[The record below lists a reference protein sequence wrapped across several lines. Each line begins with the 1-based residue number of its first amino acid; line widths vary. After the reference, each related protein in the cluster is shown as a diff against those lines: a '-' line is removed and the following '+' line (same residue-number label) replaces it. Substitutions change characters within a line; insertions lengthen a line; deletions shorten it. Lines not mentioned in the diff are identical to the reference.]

1 MAVEWHTQRTRLRQ
15 TPTVNSATS
24 PRPAAVTFLPL
35 PFMSQV
41 TTLPSSSAL
50 SHPSR
55 HSTTMPPDSS
65 TDPAELLRQAAL
77 SSRKLKRRKLE
88 ASAPLSRPLSRPLAP
103 SPSISLDYGQEE
115 EPSSTGPTSPQP
127 PASALDARAPTPP
140 QPLASGS
147 PPRAVQRDGS
157 SGAPARTPP
166 LDDDTS
172 LREEGEISENEE
184 DPPFRAPSKPIPP
197 PITVTPAVYPDIR
210 LEASGSVYSPSFSV
224 MSSSPSVNTEEA
236 CQHAA
241 TPAFVTTP
249 VTRSEAQ
256 FTASRASETF
266 RLETPSYVLDPDH
279 VRPGLFCASISF
291 RSRAV
296 V

>member
-1 MAVEWHTQRTRLRQ
+1 
-15 TPTVNSATS
+15 
-24 PRPAAVTFLPL
+24 
-35 PFMSQV
+35 
-41 TTLPSSSAL
+41 
-50 SHPSR
+50 
-55 HSTTMPPDSS
+55 MPPDSS

-88 ASAPLSRPLSRPLAP
+88 TSVPLSRPLSRPLAP

-115 EPSSTGPTSPQP
+115 ELSSTTPTSPQP

-140 QPLASGS
+140 QALASSS

-157 SGAPARTPP
+157 SGAAARTTPP

-172 LREEGEISENEE
+172 LREEGEISDNEE

-197 PITVTPAVYPDIR
+197 PITVTPAVYPDVR
-210 LEASGSVYSPSFSV
+210 LEASGSLYSPSFSV
-224 MSSSPSVNTEEA
+224 LSRSPSVNPEEA

-241 TPAFVTTP
+241 TPAYVTTP

-256 FTASRASETF
+256 FTAPKESETF

-279 VRPGLFCASISF
+279 VRPGLFCAPISF
-291 RSRAV
+291 RSRV
-296 V
+296 VV